1 LKFRAFLRPV
11 AALAALSGLAAYA
24 AIMLRGPQGLEALAE
39 KHSQIRSLQE
49 YNDRIKHEI
58 ELKQARIQRLNSDRT
73 AQEVEL
79 ERHGYMHEGDTR
91 FTPADP
97 SVKVPVTGAVP
108 AQ

>member
-1 LKFRAFLRPV
+1 MFRAFLRPV

-24 AIMLRGPQGLEALAE
+24 AIMLRGPQGLEALAQ
-39 KHSQIRSLQE
+39 KHTQIQSMVE
-49 YNDRIKHEI
+49 YNVKLKHDND
-58 ELKQARIQRLNSDRT
+58 LKQARIERLNSDRT

-97 SVKVPVTGAVP
+97 SVKVPVAGAIHTP
-108 AQ
+108 

>member
-1 LKFRAFLRPV
+1 MFRAFLRPV

-39 KHSQIRSLQE
+39 KHSQIQSLQE

-79 ERHGYMHEGDTR
+79 ARRGYMHEGDTR

-97 SVKVPVTGAVP
+97 SVKVPVAGAAP
-108 AQ
+108 AR